1 MNTIN
6 AKNCCKFLKFT
17 VMVFSKLVSVV
28 IVVIHHYL
36 LADFVP
42 WLVRSKIMVSLKLK
56 VQNDSCKGV
65 FGNPSD
71 KTWQAM

>member
-6 AKNCCKFLKFT
+6 AKNCCEFLRFT
-17 VMVFSKLVSVV
+17 VMVFPKLVSVV

-36 LADFVP
+36 LANFVP
-42 WLVRSKIMVSLKLK
+42 WLVRFKVMVSLKLK
-56 VQNDSCKGV
+56 AQNDSRKGV

>member
-6 AKNCCKFLKFT
+6 AKNCCEFLKFT
-17 VMVFSKLVSVV
+17 VRVFSKLVSVV

-36 LADFVP
+36 LANFVP
-42 WLVRSKIMVSLKLK
+42 WLVRSKIMVSLKL
-56 VQNDSCKGV
+56 QAHNDSRKGV

-71 KTWQAM
+71 KTW